1 MTLFTTASTLRRP
14 IARRSLLRGVGAAL
28 ALPLLESMALGRG
41 TAQAPTRFVCLYA
54 PNGMLPAAWRPQ
66 GDGRELSLSPTLA
79 PLTPVRE
86 SCVVLG
92 NLFNRESRAGEGHYV
107 KLSAFLSG
115 APVKRT
121 GGRELSVGTSIDQC
135 IAARVGRETPLESL
149 VLGIEPPMN
158 RVDMG
163 YSTVYGANVS
173 WRTPTQPA
181 TRELSPRAAFERL
194 VRWSSVRGDAGRK
207 AVLDLVQ
214 AEAKGLRQGLGGAD
228 AAKLDEY
235 LDAVHTLDQRIAAFE
250 RSAHG
255 ERSASGAA
263 SPAPIDPA
271 AAPPGSPDDFQEHV
285 QLMLELIALA
295 FRTDSTRVATLMF
308 GNAVSG
314 RDFSFLEGVS
324 GGHHHLSH
332 HEDKAEM
339 MAQYARIN
347 RWHAGRFAWLMQRLA
362 AIEEGDGTL
371 LDRSIVLFGSGIADG
386 NRHEPDDLPIVVG
399 GGVFR
404 GGRHLRQPGLTP
416 LCNLY
421 VSVLRAFG
429 FADERFGDSTGEL
442 AGLA

>member
-14 IARRSLLRGVGAAL
+14 IGRRALLRGAGAAL
-28 ALPLLESMALGRG
+28 ALPWLETMALGRG
-41 TAQAPTRFVCLYA
+41 TPEAPVRFVCLYA
-54 PNGMLPAAWRPQ
+54 PNGMLPAAWRPKAEE
-66 GDGRELSLSPTLA
+66 RELVLTPTLA
-79 PLTPVRE
+79 SLAPVRE

-121 GGRELSVGTSIDQC
+121 GGRELSVGTSIDQLL
-135 IAARVGRETPLESL
+135 AARVGHETPLESL

-194 VRWSSVRGDAGRK
+194 VRWSGVRGDAGRK
-207 AVLDLVQ
+207 AVLDLVL

-228 AAKLDEY
+228 GAKLDEY
-235 LDAVHTLDQRIAAFE
+235 LDAVHTLDQRIEAFE
-250 RSAHG
+250 SD
-255 ERSASGAA
+255 AA
-263 SPAPIDPA
+263 SAPPIDA
-271 AAPPGSPDDFQEHV
+271 GVEPPESVGDFQEHV

-295 FRTDSTRVATLMF
+295 LRTDSTRSATLMF

-332 HEDKAEM
+332 HEDKPEM
-339 MAQYARIN
+339 MTQYALIN

-362 AIEEGDGTL
+362 GIQEGEGSL

-404 GGRHLRQPGLTP
+404 GGRHLRQPRLTP

-442 AGLA
+442 DCLVH